1 MSGHLTQNG
10 NRQEEF
16 LYDPELL
23 EGLDYKHS
31 LVKQGSSGS
40 GLSVDESL
48 RIRPL
53 STDDFDKGYLKIL
66 SQMTLVGDISKEQF
80 LRRFHEMKARPDT
93 YYVTVVEDLSTGAV
107 VAAASLVTELKFIRN
122 TALRG
127 RLEDVVVD
135 DGYRG
140 RSLGKLVVQT
150 IVLLAEKMG
159 CYKITLDCKDELIK
173 FYTSNGFHQEPGNS
187 NTMSIRFNAG
197 PDGCRG
203 AS

>member
-53 STDDFDKGYLKIL
+53 STDDFDKG
-66 SQMTLVGDISKEQF
+66 
-80 LRRFHEMKARPDT
+80 RFHEMKARPDT